1 MIIHVHVCV
10 HLGQVETQISKN
22 IKLMLLM
29 YRGGGGDFESPILV
43 GHHFGLHLDHILT
56 TEEVA

>member
-22 IKLMLLM
+22 INVINVSGP
-29 YRGGGGDFESPILV
+29 GGGGVESPILV

>member
-22 IKLMLLM
+22 INVINVS
-29 YRGGGGDFESPILV
+29 GGGGDFESPILV

-56 TEEVA
+56 MEEVA

>member
-22 IKLMLLM
+22 INVI
-29 YRGGGGDFESPILV
+29 YVSGGGLRNFESPILV